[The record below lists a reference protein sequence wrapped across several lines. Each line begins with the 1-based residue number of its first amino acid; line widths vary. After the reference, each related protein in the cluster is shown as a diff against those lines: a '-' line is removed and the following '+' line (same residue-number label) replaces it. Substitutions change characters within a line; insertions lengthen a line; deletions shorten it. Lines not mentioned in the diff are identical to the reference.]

1 MRRDALDRL
10 LAGDPPL
17 LPSSGFAQSVMEA
30 VQREA
35 SAPPPLPFPWL
46 RALPGLVALAAAVA
60 AGVWYGVSIEAV
72 PAAVVSIDDWFAS
85 LVGIAMRPA
94 VGPLVVAMLTAIL
107 PLAVSF
113 RLMRHRW

>member
-46 RALPGLVALAAAVA
+46 PALPGLVALAAVVA
-60 AGVWYGVSIEAV
+60 AGVRYGVSIEVV
-72 PAAVVSIDDWFAS
+72 PAAVSMDDWFAS

-107 PLAVSF
+107 PLAESF